1 MFNFYTKKVNLKI
14 FELMTSRSTSAKR
27 SVKTIVRPIKETIV
41 KNQITTTNYL
51 NELKVNLTYYC
62 RI

>member
-14 FELMTSRSTSAKR
+14 FELMTSRSAKK
-27 SVKTIVRPIKETIV
+27 SVKTIVRPIREIIV
-41 KNQITTTNYL
+41 KDQITTTNYL
-51 NELKVNLTYYC
+51 NELKVSQKFYH